1 MLYGQEIKAPHIM
14 PQRTRTSRAAE
25 LDRSLD
31 LMNSLNTALK
41 QFEATE
47 ANLAKAEVLWA
58 EIKGMIPGGI
68 AFGDTTNG
76 IYDDRCRAFRD
87 IHKGLPQID
96 GWAMP
101 VCLFELNEIGQMRLD
116 AEEVGE
122 FECKVQVEESILEQE
137 KHLKE
142 YRYRFSS
149 KRRQLVRSKLLEIV
163 DRVDSAV
170 RELSDVYPDDFEK
183 TSSPVEGSAWD
194 TLKADIAVIDTLLG
208 GSVKRPT
215 RWVDLY
221 RHMHFG
227 LVTDFHD
234 IRNLDWPAVK
244 SVITKNLYGRS
255 DAIPVEVE
263 DLGALVASQ
272 PSGEVITKLKWEILD
287 EEEFERLL
295 FCLVSQSAGYENPEW
310 LTRTNASDRGRDLS
324 VARIFTDT
332 LGGTIRQ
339 RVIIQCKHWLSKSVN
354 LQEVSASKEQMS
366 LWAPPWVDVL
376 TIATSGRFTTDAIQY
391 VEKNNQADT
400 RLRVE
405 MWAES
410 HLERLLVSRPALIAE
425 FRLR

>member
-1 MLYGQEIKAPHIM
+1 
-14 PQRTRTSRAAE
+14 
-25 LDRSLD
+25 
-31 LMNSLNTALK
+31 MNSLNTALK

-47 ANLAKAEVLWA
+47 ANLAKAEALWA

-68 AFGDTTNG
+68 AFGDTTDG
-76 IYDDRCRAFRD
+76 IYDDQCRAFRD
-87 IHKGLPQID
+87 LHKGLPKID
-96 GWAMP
+96 GWAMQ

-122 FECKVQVEESILEQE
+122 FACKVQVEESIFEQE

-142 YRYRFSS
+142 YRYRFNS

-163 DRVDSAV
+163 DRVDSV
-170 RELSDVYPDDFEK
+170 LRDLSDVYPDDFEK
-183 TSSPVEGSAWD
+183 TNSPVEGSAWNI
-194 TLKADIAVIDTLLG
+194 LKADIAAIDTLLG
-208 GSVKRPT
+208 RSVKRPK
-215 RWVDLY
+215 RWADLH

-234 IRNLDWPAVK
+234 IRNLDWPTVK
-244 SVITKNLYGRS
+244 SGITKTLYGRS
-255 DAIPVEVE
+255 DPIPVEVE
-263 DLGALVASQ
+263 DLGTLVASQ
-272 PSGEVITKLKWEILD
+272 PSGEVVTKLKWEVLD

-295 FCLVSQSAGYENPEW
+295 FCLISQSTGYENPEW

-324 VARIFTDT
+324 VTRIFTDT

-366 LWAPPWVDVL
+366 LWAPPRVDVL

-391 VEKNNQADT
+391 AEKNNQADT
-400 RLRVE
+400 GLRIE

-410 HLERLLVSRPALIAE
+410 HLERLLASRPALIAE

>member
-1 MLYGQEIKAPHIM
+1 
-14 PQRTRTSRAAE
+14 
-25 LDRSLD
+25 
-31 LMNSLNTALK
+31 MNSLNTALK

-47 ANLAKAEVLWA
+47 ANLVKAEALWG
-58 EIKGMIPGGI
+58 EITGLIPDGI
-68 AFGDTTNG
+68 VFGDPTEG

-87 IHKGLPQID
+87 IQKSLPQID

-101 VCLFELNEIGQMRLD
+101 LCLLELSEISQRRLD
-116 AEEVGE
+116 AEVTGE
-122 FECKVQVEESILEQE
+122 LECKVVVEESLFEQE
-137 KHLKE
+137 KHLQE

-149 KRRQLVRSKLLEIV
+149 KRRQLIRSKLLESV
-163 DRVDSAV
+163 DCVDSAI
-170 RELSDVYPDDFEK
+170 RKLSDVYPDDFDK
-183 TSSPVEGSAWD
+183 THSPVEGSAWD
-194 TLKADIAVIDTLLG
+194 TLRANIAVIDTLLG
-208 GSVKRPT
+208 GNVKRPK
-215 RWVDLY
+215 RWADLH

-244 SVITKNLYGRS
+244 SGITKNLYGRS
-255 DAIPVEVE
+255 DPIPVDVE
-263 DLGALVASQ
+263 DLGTLVASR
-272 PSGEVITKLKWEILD
+272 PSGEVVTKLKWEVLD
-287 EEEFERLL
+287 GEEFERLL
-295 FCLVSQSAGYENPEW
+295 FCLISQSAGYENPEW

-324 VARIFTDT
+324 VIRILIDT

-354 LQEVSASKEQMS
+354 LQEISASKEQMS
-366 LWAPPWVDVL
+366 LWASPRIDVL

-400 RLRVE
+400 RLRIE

-410 HLERLLVSRPALIAE
+410 HLERLLASRPALIAE

>member
-1 MLYGQEIKAPHIM
+1 MK
-14 PQRTRTSRAAE
+14 
-25 LDRSLD
+25 
-31 LMNSLNTALK
+31 SLNTALK

-47 ANLAKAEVLWA
+47 ANLAKAEALWA
-58 EIKGMIPGGI
+58 EIKAMIPEGI
-68 AFGDTTNG
+68 AFGDATDG
-76 IYDDRCRAFRD
+76 IYDDQCRAFRD
-87 IHKGLPQID
+87 VHKGLPQID
-96 GWAMP
+96 GWAIP
-101 VCLFELNEIGQMRLD
+101 VCLFELNEIGQMRMD

-122 FECKVQVEESILEQE
+122 FECKVQVEECILEQE

-142 YRYRFSS
+142 YRYRFNS

-183 TSSPVEGSAWD
+183 INSPVEGRTWN

-208 GSVKRPT
+208 GSVKRPK
-215 RWVDLY
+215 RWADLH

-234 IRNLDWPAVK
+234 IRNLDWPTVK
-244 SVITKNLYGRS
+244 SGITKTLYGRS
-255 DAIPVEVE
+255 DPIPVEIG
-263 DLGALVASQ
+263 DLGTLVASQ
-272 PSGEVITKLKWEILD
+272 PSGEVVTKLKWEILD

-295 FCLVSQSAGYENPEW
+295 FCLISQSTGYENPEW
-310 LTRTNASDRGRDLS
+310 LTKTNASDRGRDLS

-354 LQEVSASKEQMS
+354 LQEVSAAKEQMS
-366 LWAPPWVDVL
+366 LWAPPRVDVL

-400 RLRVE
+400 RLRIE
-405 MWAES
+405 MWPES

-425 FRLR
+425 FGLR